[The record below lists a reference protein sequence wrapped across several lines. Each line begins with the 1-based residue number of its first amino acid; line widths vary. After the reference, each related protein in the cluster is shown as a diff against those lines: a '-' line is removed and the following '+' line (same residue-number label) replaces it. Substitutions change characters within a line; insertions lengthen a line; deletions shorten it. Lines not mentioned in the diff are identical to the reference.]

1 VTAIEM
7 ARAFE
12 SKGTPWYW
20 DAREETLV
28 AIAEVR
34 LYQLPP
40 MIERLVSDLDG
51 RVNEFNSDPYPIDLL
66 RSAERKLTTAAREE
80 ASRATGADINAGRAE
95 HDEQIASESRELRR
109 AVVDE
114 ARLGRSGIRESSR
127 SCPCR

>member
-1 VTAIEM
+1 MRRLHVTAIEM

-34 LYQLPP
+34 FYQLPP

-80 ASRATGADINAGRAE
+80 ASRATGADINAG
-95 HDEQIASESRELRR
+95 
-109 AVVDE
+109 
-114 ARLGRSGIRESSR
+114 LGRAR
-127 SCPCR
+127 